1 MAYAPR
7 YKQDASIVRQV
18 SDKVINPKFEIEVR
32 INWNLVINEIQQTIE
47 ESDMCNDEL
56 IDYLIDNEEE
66 YIRIEVK

>member
-1 MAYAPR
+1 MNR
-7 YKQDASIVRQV
+7 DASVV
-18 SDKVINPKFEIEVR
+18 KSESDKVINPKFEIEVR
-32 INWNLVINEIQQTIE
+32 INWNLVINEIQQIIE